1 MTCLSDTLTIVFVV
15 VLLLSSIILYLYTRL
30 QQNEQKVGLLESI
43 LLDLKMSAEIQSY
56 TELPAEV
63 EPTKN
68 ATDSYTPYEEETP
81 ADKEQVEVDINS
93 LSISLL
99 SSTDVQEED
108 ASEYKP
114 FDAVEGDQITSVLIA
129 YDSMTLKE
137 LQTLAKSR
145 GITGAGTMKKGAV
158 IEALKTS
165 DRSLKPGSTGSAAG
179 SAVGSSSFLET
190 SATFSNESA

>member
-1 MTCLSDTLTIVFVV
+1 MTSLGDTLTIVFVV
-15 VLLLSSIILYLYTRL
+15 VLLFSSIILYLYTRL

-56 TELPAEV
+56 TELPAETESV
-63 EPTKN
+63 EKS
-68 ATDSYTPYEEETP
+68 TDSYPPYDEEEIKP
-81 ADKEQVEVDINS
+81 DVEVDMTD
-93 LSISLL
+93 LSTTFLPTVEL
-99 SSTDVQEED
+99 KEED
-108 ASEYKP
+108 VSEYKP
-114 FDAVEGDQITSVLIA
+114 FDAVEEEQTTSVLIS
-129 YDSMTLKE
+129 YDSMNLKE

-165 DRSLKPGSTGSAAG
+165 DRSLKPGSAG
-179 SAVGSSSFLET
+179 STVGSSSFLET